1 MDGKKIVLFTV
12 SALLV
17 VFMGLKVSWL
27 FDDRS
32 PKAPSAE
39 TENLKTIQDRVSHGE
54 TLLAIFMKHGLNM
67 DDLYAI
73 RDAAAKV
80 YPLRMIHAGQPYKA
94 KIEEQNHVNCF
105 IYQINHDSILKIEK
119 TATHFEARKED
130 IPYEK
135 RLLALSGEI
144 EDNLISAIGQDR
156 EHVMLALQ
164 LSDIFAWNID
174 FSVDLRK
181 NDAYR
186 VITEGLYLDG
196 EFKRYGN
203 IVAAEFVNDGQLFKA
218 YRFEREGKIDY
229 YDEAGKSL
237 RRAFLKAPLNFR
249 RISSHFSRGRLHP
262 ILKIRRP
269 HNGIDYAAA
278 AGTPVSALGDG
289 KVVYAGWR
297 GQYGRLII
305 IRHPNGWKTYYGHL
319 SRISPE
325 AKRGSSV
332 KQGQLIGNV
341 GSSGLSTGPHLHFE
355 LRINDRAVDPLKVKI
370 PEGWPIPATEMAA
383 FTDFRNHM
391 DSCFSNP
398 QNLRKYAAQSE
409 KTRNVRGGQI

>member
-1 MDGKKIVLFTV
+1 MDRKKIILFTV

-17 VFMGLKVSWL
+17 LLLGLKVPGL
-27 FDDRS
+27 LDDHSSKVS
-32 PKAPSAE
+32 PVEK
-39 TENLKTIQDRVSHGE
+39 ENLITIQDRVSHGE
-54 TLLAIFMKHGLNM
+54 TLLAIFMKYGLNM

-73 RDAAAKV
+73 RDAAARI
-80 YPLRMIHAGQPYKA
+80 YPLKKIHVGQPYKA
-94 KIEEQNHVNCF
+94 KIEEPNRVNCF
-105 IYQINHDSILKIEK
+105 VYQINQDSILKIEK
-119 TATHFEARKED
+119 TATSYEARKED

-135 RLLALSGEI
+135 RLLSLSGEI

-156 EHVMLALQ
+156 EHLLLALQ

-174 FSVDLRK
+174 FTVDLRK
-181 NDAYR
+181 NDFYR
-186 VITEGLYLDG
+186 VIAEGLYLDG

-218 YRFEREGKIDY
+218 YRFEREGKTDY

-249 RISSHFSRGRLHP
+249 RISSHFSGSRLHP

-269 HNGIDYAAA
+269 HNGIDYAAPS
-278 AGTPVSALGDG
+278 GTPVSALGDG
-289 KVVYAGWR
+289 KVIYAGWK
-297 GQYGRLII
+297 GAYGRLII

-319 SRISPE
+319 SRISPQV
-325 AKRGSSV
+325 KRGSSV

-341 GSSGLSTGPHLHFE
+341 GSSGLATGPHLHFE
-355 LRINDRAVDPLKVKI
+355 LRINDSAVNPLKVKI
-370 PEGWPIPATEMAA
+370 PEGWPIPATEMAV
-383 FTDFRNHM
+383 FRDFREHM

-398 QNLRKYAAQSE
+398 QNLQKYAVKSE
-409 KTRNVRGGQI
+409 KSGKQPKPLL